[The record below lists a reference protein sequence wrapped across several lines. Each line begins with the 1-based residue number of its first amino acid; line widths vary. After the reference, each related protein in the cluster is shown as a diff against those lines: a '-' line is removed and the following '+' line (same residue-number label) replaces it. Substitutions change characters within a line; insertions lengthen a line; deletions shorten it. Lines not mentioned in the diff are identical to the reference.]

1 MASLCV
7 VTIFQDNPGS
17 AGGVDPVAAKQVVF
31 YFHLD
36 CQGYLLVAIV
46 VVLYRMTSSF
56 ASVSLIIQLTLI

>member
-36 CQGYLLVAIV
+36 CQGVAVV

>member
-7 VTIFQDNPGS
+7 VTIFQNNPGS
-17 AGGVDPVAAKQVVF
+17 AGGVDPVAAKQVFF

-36 CQGYLLVAIV
+36 CQGVAIV